1 MPLKI
6 QFTIE
11 GDKQIDV
18 LMDRMVKGV
27 SNFREPLQESATYM
41 QKQIQNQFSTE
52 GGQFK
57 GTPGGSKW
65 DRLSEPYGTNK
76 SKSYP
81 GKGILSKTGKMQRS
95 FRSVV
100 SRSVAT
106 IFNTSSYF
114 KYHQSNKARSKLPRR
129 VMLAIGT
136 GQQTQIFKFF
146 NKYLNKLRNG

>member
-6 QFTIE
+6 NFTIE
-11 GDKQIDV
+11 GDKQVDV

-27 SNFREPLQESATYM
+27 SNFREPLKESAAYM
-41 QKQIQNQFSTE
+41 EKQIQNQFNSG
-52 GGQFK
+52 GGQFS

-65 DRLSEPYGTNK
+65 DRLSEPYATNK

-81 GKGILSKTGKMQRS
+81 GKGTLVRTGKMKNS
-95 FRSVV
+95 FKSFV

-106 IFNTSSYF
+106 ISNTTSYF
-114 KYHQSNKARSKLPRR
+114 KYHQSNKSRSKLPRR
-129 VMLAIGT
+129 VMMAIGT